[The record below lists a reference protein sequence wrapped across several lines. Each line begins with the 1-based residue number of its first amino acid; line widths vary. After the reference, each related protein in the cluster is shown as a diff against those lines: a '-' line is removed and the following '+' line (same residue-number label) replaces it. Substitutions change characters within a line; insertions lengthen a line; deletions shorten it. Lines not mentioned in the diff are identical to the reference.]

1 MLLSRGLAWQMLYM
15 GQPADARAI
24 LTKEQKMKIAKLSA
38 LTSALLVGGLMATS
52 ANAFFLYQNTRLE
65 DDNMEKLNIDLNSNG
80 LLDIGDSLRGVV
92 EINTLVDINSPAQ
105 QNSLSP
111 ELTGIFEVVVTGK
124 VATATPG
131 LFNYTFGAVAGGV
144 NGLGAGTAIA
154 FYTGGTDLVI
164 PGCASIAQCEADA
177 TTGGGG
183 SLWMTLGF
191 ADADDEWKTGL
202 GGAPENTNL
211 LGVPQGV
218 GLGTFLYSL
227 SVLTNNTGY
236 TINDQALTCI
246 PGLLYNCAGDGRTDI
261 VGSGS
266 IQGAQGVTN
275 GYTSTSDFQYQM
287 NVVPE
292 PGTIALLGMGL
303 LGLGWSARRRAS

>member
-1 MLLSRGLAWQMLYM
+1 
-15 GQPADARAI
+15 
-24 LTKEQKMKIAKLSA
+24 MKIAKLSA
-38 LTSALLVGGLMATS
+38 LTSALVVGGLMATS

-65 DDNMEKLNIDLNSNG
+65 DDNMEKLNIDLNGNG

-92 EINTLVDINSPAQ
+92 EINTLVEIGGASSS

-144 NGLGAGTAIA
+144 NGLGAGAAIG
-154 FYTGGTDLVI
+154 FYTGGTNLDI
-164 PGCASIAQCEADA
+164 PGCPDIATCEANA
-177 TTGGGG
+177 TTAGGG
-183 SLWMTLGF
+183 SLWLTLGF
-191 ADADDEWKTGL
+191 NDADDEWKTGL

-218 GLGTFLYSL
+218 GIGTFLYSL

-236 TINDQALTCI
+236 IINDQGLTCI
-246 PGLLYNCAGDGRTDI
+246 PGLVYTCAGDGRTDV

-266 IQGAQGVTN
+266 IQGAQGITN

-292 PGTIALLGMGL
+292 PGTIALLGLGL
-303 LGLGWSARRRAS
+303 LGMGWSARRRAS

>member
-1 MLLSRGLAWQMLYM
+1 
-15 GQPADARAI
+15 
-24 LTKEQKMKIAKLSA
+24 MKIAKLSA
-38 LTSALLVGGLMATS
+38 LTSALVLGGLMATS

-65 DDNMEKLNIDLNSNG
+65 DDNMERLNVDGNSNG
-80 LLDIGDSLRGVV
+80 LLDVGDTLRGVLEIDRLV
-92 EINTLVDINSPAQ
+92 EIGGVGNQINLA
-105 QNSLSP
+105 P
-111 ELTGIFEVVVTGK
+111 ELTGIFELEVITK

-144 NGLGAGTAIA
+144 NGVGAGTAIA
-154 FYTGGTDLVI
+154 FYTGGTDLAI

-177 TTGGGG
+177 SDG

-218 GLGTFLYSL
+218 GIGTFLYSL

-236 TINDQALTCI
+236 TINDQALTCV
-246 PGLLYNCAGDGRTDI
+246 PGLVFTCAGDGRTDV

-275 GYTSTSDFQYQM
+275 GFTSTSDFQFQM

-292 PGTIALLGMGL
+292 PGTIALLGLGL
-303 LGLGWSARRRAS
+303 LGMGWSARRRAS